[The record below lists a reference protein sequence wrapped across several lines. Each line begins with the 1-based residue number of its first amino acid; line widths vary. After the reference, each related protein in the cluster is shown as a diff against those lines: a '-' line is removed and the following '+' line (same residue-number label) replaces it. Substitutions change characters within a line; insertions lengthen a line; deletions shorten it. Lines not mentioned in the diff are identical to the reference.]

1 MSSKSTIPNEKGSQE
16 YTKLLRDEVNE
27 TLDIMER
34 NVEGLKEREHKIS
47 IGEETA
53 LKIKEDAEQFKKLAS
68 ENKKKF
74 MWQNYKMTII
84 IACVCIAVICI
95 ICLLYTSDAAD
106 E

>member
-1 MSSKSTIPNEKGSQE
+1 MASKSTIPNEKGSQE

-53 LKIKEDAEQFKKLAS
+53 LKIKEDAEQFKKLAA
-68 ENKKKF
+68 ETKKKF

-84 IACVCIAVICI
+84 VACVSLAVICTI
-95 ICLLYTSDAAD
+95 ILIIFS
-106 E
+106 

>member
-1 MSSKSTIPNEKGSQE
+1 MASKSTIPNEMGGQE
-16 YTKLLRDEVNE
+16 YTKLLRAEVNE

-34 NVEGLKEREHKIS
+34 NVDSLKERENKIS

-84 IACVCIAVICI
+84 IACVSIAVICI
-95 ICLLYTSDAAD
+95 IILIIFS
-106 E
+106 